1 MSRESNPFPF
11 VLRRAIARV
20 RRLRQQ
26 VRTEQALGAL
36 PEYIQKDIGWPD
48 RFAEQ
53 RSRAEF

>member
-1 MSRESNPFPF
+1 MSRESNFYPSA
-11 VLRRAIARV
+11 LRRTIARV
-20 RRLRQQ
+20 RRLREQ

-53 RSRAEF
+53 RSRAGL